1 MLTLVELGLLD
12 SDFNN
17 QLSQRYFLR
26 LFLFTVRVPGTEPG
40 YFLTKGVKVR
50 MIVRWYQTVPTQKTS
65 LRLAAKLAC
74 HQRHHVFKRW
84 RLYVIIS
91 SILDRIKKGSKI
103 PSG

>member
-50 MIVRWYQTVPTQKTS
+50 MIVRWYQTVPTKN
-65 LRLAAKLAC
+65 
-74 HQRHHVFKRW
+74 
-84 RLYVIIS
+84 
-91 SILDRIKKGSKI
+91 
-103 PSG
+103 